1 MAPKIICV
9 VGPTACGKTTLGVRL
24 AKQFNGEV
32 VSVDSMQIYKGMTIG
47 TAAPTEA
54 EMDGVPHH
62 MVAVAEPGEQWSAAR
77 YTEMAVPIIDDIIAR
92 SKQVY
97 DNADHD
103 HWFQLGIGGSL
114 GGDSPSGVSNVLNP
128 YVTTVVTTK
137 MDTDPSP
144 VGIVLMNHCTTTRT
158 IVDSNGKN
166 RTAIVGIDLV
176 DAIIEMNGKFYLNRR
191 GNDVVTGG
199 DQNQGTQDPSTR
211 STGHATIGYEAF

>member
-1 MAPKIICV
+1 MLIKKTKLYLT
-9 VGPTACGKTTLGVRL
+9 VGIVLLTNAVTCLVAFFMTYSEKKSLSSAFWAMCITFGAAGAALL
-24 AKQFNGEV
+24 AL
-32 VSVDSMQIYKGMTIG
+32 
-47 TAAPTEA
+47 A
-54 EMDGVPHH
+54 EHQSGHQLDRTRKRI
-62 MVAVAEPGEQWSAAR
+62 Q
-77 YTEMAVPIIDDIIAR
+77 
-92 SKQVY
+92 
-97 DNADHD
+97 DHD

-158 IVDSNGKN
+158 IVDSNGQN